1 MQRAGSGPA
10 FSPIAAQRPART
22 SAIDSPRGAPS
33 RNRTSRD
40 ARRRSRPSAGPRTS
54 RSPTPRGRGRPPPP
68 PRSPPA
74 RSSAAPVEGAD
85 EDPREV
91 DPAEPPCEARR
102 IALATLRQGQVGPP
116 GVLPRERPGRLAVP
130 RPSPRILRTSW
141 ITSGWRKQRWCV
153 RATTSDRAPS
163 SLALETGTRPSVA
176 PSADGSRGAAMIE
189 WNGTLL
195 ATCHVR

>member
-22 SAIDSPRGAPS
+22 SAIDSPRG
-33 RNRTSRD
+33 
-40 ARRRSRPSAGPRTS
+40 RRRGTGPGGTLGADLGRLPALVRAVVPLREVGDDLRRRPEARQLA
-54 RSPTPRGRGRPPPP
+54 RPP
-68 PRSPPA
+68 RQ
-74 RSSAAPVEGAD
+74 VEGAD

-130 RPSPRILRTSW
+130 RPRPESCGPPGLPR
-141 ITSGWRKQRWCV
+141 G
-153 RATTSDRAPS
+153 
-163 SLALETGTRPSVA
+163 G
-176 PSADGSRGAAMIE
+176 GSRGGASGPRPPTEPRRASH
-189 WNGTLL
+189 WRPGRGRRSLPRPTGRG
-195 ATCHVR
+195 ARR